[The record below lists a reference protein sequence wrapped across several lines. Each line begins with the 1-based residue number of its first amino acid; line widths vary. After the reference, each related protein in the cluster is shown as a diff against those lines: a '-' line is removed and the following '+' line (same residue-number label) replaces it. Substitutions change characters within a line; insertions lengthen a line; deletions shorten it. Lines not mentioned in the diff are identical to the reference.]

1 MKKVLLSAL
10 ILISSSSV
18 WAAGIDLKATMK
30 QMRFEFKQA
39 ASASSVD
46 EMRVPIA
53 KLDDLVEQAKQGVYP
68 PEKQEIY
75 LEGFNK
81 LSVAIDEV
89 EHHLDAGQL
98 EQAKQSL
105 RVVDELREEYHD
117 KRNPSI
123 WGKLFG

>member
-10 ILISSSSV
+10 ILVSASQA
-18 WAAGIDLKATMK
+18 WATGIDLKATMK
-30 QMRFEFKQA
+30 QMRLEFKQA

-68 PEKQEIY
+68 PEKQDIY

-81 LSVAIDEV
+81 LSVAIDDV
-89 EHHLDAGQL
+89 ENHLDAGDL

-105 RVVDELREEYHD
+105 RTVDELREEYHD

-123 WGKLFG
+123 WSKLFG

>member
-1 MKKVLLSAL
+1 MLLSAL
-10 ILISSSSV
+10 ILVSASQA
-18 WAAGIDLKATMK
+18 WATGIDLKATMK
-30 QMRFEFKQA
+30 QMRLEFKQA

-68 PEKQEIY
+68 PEKQDIY

-81 LSVAIDEV
+81 LSVAIDDV
-89 EHHLDAGQL
+89 ENHLDAGDL

-105 RVVDELREEYHD
+105 RTVDELREEYHD

-123 WGKLFG
+123 WSKLFG

>member
-10 ILISSSSV
+10 ILVSASQA
-18 WAAGIDLKATMK
+18 WATGIDLKATMK
-30 QMRFEFKQA
+30 QMRLEFKQA

-68 PEKQEIY
+68 PEKQDIY

-81 LSVAIDEV
+81 LSVAIDDV
-89 EHHLDAGQL
+89 ENHLDAGEL

-105 RVVDELREEYHD
+105 RTVDELREEYHD

-123 WGKLFG
+123 WSKLFG